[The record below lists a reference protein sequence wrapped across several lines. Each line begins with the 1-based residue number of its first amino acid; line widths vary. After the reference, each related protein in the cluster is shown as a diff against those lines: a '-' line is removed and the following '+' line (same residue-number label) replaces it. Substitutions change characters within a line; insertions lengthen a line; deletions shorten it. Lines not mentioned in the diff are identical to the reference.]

1 MNLLASFGKI
11 KAFVFDMDGVLTDG
25 TVLVMPDG
33 EWVRRMHIRDGYA
46 LQLAVRKGYLV
57 CVISGSSSE
66 PVRGR
71 LAILGIHNVF
81 MNVGDKTG
89 CLLEFM
95 KSNRLQTEEVLF
107 MGDDMPDLEVSRH
120 AILSCCPADACVDLR
135 ENAQYISPYAG
146 GMGCVRDVLEKVM
159 RVRGHWMNDAGL
171 RSI

>member
-1 MNLLASFGKI
+1 MNLLAAFGKI

-46 LQLAVRKGYLV
+46 LQLAVKKGYLV

-71 LAILGIHNVF
+71 LAKLGVTDVF
-81 MNVGDKTG
+81 MHVGDKSA
-89 CLLEFM
+89 CLQQFM
-95 KSNRLQTEEVLF
+95 QANNLQAMEVLY
-107 MGDDMPDLEVSRH
+107 MGDDMPDLEVSQL
-120 AILSCCPADACVDLR
+120 AGLSCCPADACADIR
-135 ENAQYISPYAG
+135 EKAHYISPFTG

-159 RVRGHWMNDAGL
+159 QVQGNWQRDASL

>member
-33 EWVRRMHIRDGYA
+33 EWVRNMHIRDGYA
-46 LQLAVRKGYLV
+46 LQLAVKKGYLV

-66 PVRGR
+66 PVRAR
-71 LAILGIHNVF
+71 LAKLGINDVY
-81 MNVGDKTG
+81 MNVGDKTS
-89 CLLEFM
+89 CLQEF
-95 KSNRLQTEEVLF
+95 KKTNSLQTDEVLY
-107 MGDDMPDLEVSRH
+107 MGDDMPDLEVSRQ
-120 AILSCCPADACVDLR
+120 AGLSTCPADACADIR
-135 ENAQYISPYAG
+135 EQAHYISPFHG